1 MQSALSD
8 NRDFRERGSQLRSS
22 RNKTGYAAT
31 LVADGWAGAENTKQA
46 RLGKEASG
54 LFLRVY

>member
-31 LVADGWAGAENTKQA
+31 LVADGWVVLSLKGCISDK
-46 RLGKEASG
+46 RK
-54 LFLRVY
+54 LRKI